1 MRFQVTTGTL
11 PMATIELSPNEKIFS
26 DSGTMV
32 YMTGNTVM
40 QAKARGGV
48 MKSLGR
54 MFTGEN
60 VFLTEFTT
68 TGGQGL
74 VAVAGPVPGSII
86 SWELAPGRSL
96 FAQKGA
102 FLAADDAINME
113 VAFQKKFGA
122 GLLGGEGFII
132 QKYTGQGT
140 ILLHAAGEFIEM
152 NLQPGQNIRVDT
164 KCCVA
169 WEDTVH
175 YDIAKAGGIKVM
187 ALGGEGLF
195 LNSLTGP
202 GKVIIQSM
210 DIAQMAREL
219 APYLPS
225 RG

>member
-1 MRFQVTTGTL
+1 
-11 PMATIELSPNEKIFS
+11 MATIELAPNEKIFA
-26 DSGTMV
+26 DSGTLV

-40 QAKARGGV
+40 TAKARGGV

-60 VFLTEFTT
+60 VFLTEFDT
-68 TGGQGL
+68 TGGSGL
-74 VAVAGPVPGSII
+74 VALSGPVPGSIV

-102 FLAADDAINME
+102 FLAADDSINME
-113 VAFQKKFGA
+113 VAFQKKIGA
-122 GLLGGEGFII
+122 GFFGGEGFII

-152 NLQPGQNIRVDT
+152 ILQPGQNIRVDT
-164 KCCVA
+164 QCCVA
-169 WEDTVH
+169 WEDTVK
-175 YDIAKAGGIKVM
+175 YEIAKAGGIKVM

-210 DIAQMAREL
+210 DISQLAHEL

-225 RG
+225 RS